1 MQSFLTKVAIFA
13 KNKVENQHKK
23 LVFASMK
30 RFNITISSNFE
41 ELWRYNIIAVCELCS
56 ADGKRIE
63 YKSQESTIA
72 AVGSN
77 LSSPPADYNVERT
90 IVMESAEGE
99 YINLLVYIVPHTL
112 PSTDDI
118 YQTKPFSMN
127 IKVKTKEGVVLNQ
140 MFKINQWSGDNIALS
155 KVGITE

>member
-1 MQSFLTKVAIFA
+1 M
-13 KNKVENQHKK
+13 
-23 LVFASMK
+23 
-30 RFNITISSNFE
+30 
-41 ELWRYNIIAVCELCS
+41 
-56 ADGKRIE
+56 
-63 YKSQESTIA
+63 
-72 AVGSN
+72 
-77 LSSPPADYNVERT
+77 ERT

-155 KVGITE
+155 KVGITK